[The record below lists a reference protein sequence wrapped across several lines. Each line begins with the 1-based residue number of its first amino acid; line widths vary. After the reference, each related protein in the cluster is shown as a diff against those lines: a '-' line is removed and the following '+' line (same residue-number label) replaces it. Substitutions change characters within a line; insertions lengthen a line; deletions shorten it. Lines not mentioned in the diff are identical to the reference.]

1 MDEKAISQTKT
12 NILSLIEKGVNRK
25 FFRED
30 RLEGFF
36 DLCFSLGSE
45 NAAELMKDKTFNNF
59 VYQDLKII
67 LQIVN
72 GTDNLEKFAKFMVF
86 FKVDEDPELLD
97 VLCDNI
103 ASKMSHFTTDEILNI
118 LVNLKHTLSPEALQ
132 IYLLAN
138 NEFCSRLNDNFSAE
152 NRDLYL

>member
-1 MDEKAISQTKT
+1 M
-12 NILSLIEKGVNRK
+12 NILSLIEKGINRK

-36 DLCFSLGSE
+36 ELCFSLGSA
-45 NAAELMKDKTFNNF
+45 NAAELMKDKTFNKF

-72 GTDNLEKFAKFMVF
+72 GTDNLEKFTKFLVF
-86 FKVDEDPELLD
+86 FRVDEDPELLE

-103 ASKMSHFTTDEILNI
+103 ASKMSYFTTEEILSI
-118 LVNLKHTLSPEALQ
+118 LVNLNHTLSPEAL
-132 IYLLAN
+132 
-138 NEFCSRLNDNFSAE
+138 
-152 NRDLYL
+152 